1 MGNIDYHKLLLKIVA
16 KIKEEPREYR
26 GYFDAVDCLVKWS
39 KQDVKTPYAYA
50 EKVLQMLNR
59 AMFVLVQEKEYREAE
74 SFRQLR
80 YALLKWSAPVN
91 FDHYMQALEYDRPVH
106 ERFYYPRREI
116 LLHHVNALQRL
127 ADDQL
132 DELFLSQPPRTGKT
146 ALITFFFTWI
156 VGRNPELA
164 NLYVSYSDSLASSF
178 YSGMLEIMQDK
189 DTYKW
194 QDIFETRKIASTN
207 AKNST
212 FDVDRTKKYHS
223 FTARSLYGSLNGS
236 CDVSSGGGLL
246 CGDDLLSG
254 IEEALNPDRLATAWA
269 HVDNNMLTRAKQG
282 AKILWIG
289 TRWSIADPIGK
300 RLDLLQTDPKFAT
313 RRFEVINIPALDEN
327 DESNFVYK
335 YNVGFD
341 TTYFQQRRAS
351 FEAGND
357 IASWSAQYQGEP
369 IEREG
374 TLFEPDGLMYYN
386 GDLPERNPDRI
397 FTAVDPAFG
406 GGDYT
411 AAPIV
416 YQYGKEFYVVDVA
429 YDNGEKNITQPLLAS
444 KAKKWGL
451 QAMQVEATKATRPYV
466 EGIQAELDK
475 INYHVTILTRSAP
488 THVAKEQRIFDR
500 ASDIRSYF
508 YFLDTAHRTKEYNL
522 FMQNMFSFKLTGKNK
537 HDDAPDSMAMTAEM
551 AFRNFDAKVEIMQR
565 PF

>member
-1 MGNIDYHKLLLKIVA
+1 MSKIDYHALLKKIVE
-16 KIKEEPREYR
+16 KIKKEPMEYR

-39 KQDVKTPYAYA
+39 REDVRTPYAYA
-50 EKVLQMLNR
+50 DTVLQMLNR
-59 AMFVLVQEKEYREAE
+59 VMSAVVKAQEYREAE
-74 SFRQLR
+74 NYRQLR

-91 FDHYMQALEYDRPVH
+91 FDHYMQALEYNRPVQ
-106 ERFYYPRREI
+106 ERFYYPRRDV
-116 LLHHVNALQRL
+116 LLGHVKALQKL

-132 DELFLSQPPRTGKT
+132 DELFLSQPPRTGKST
-146 ALITFFFTWI
+146 LVTFFYTWVI
-156 VGRNPELA
+156 GRNPELA
-164 NLYVSYSDSLASSF
+164 NLYVSYSDALASSF
-178 YSGMLEIMQDK
+178 YTGVMEIMQDK
-189 DTYKW
+189 DTYRW
-194 QDIFETRKIASTN
+194 QDIFEGRKITTTN

-236 CDVSSGGGLL
+236 CDCTGIL

-254 IEEALNPDRLATAWA
+254 IEEALNPDRLATAWM

-300 RLDLLQTDPKFAT
+300 RLDLLQTDPKFRS
-313 RRFEVINIPALDEN
+313 RRFQVINIPALDEG

-341 TTYFQQRRAS
+341 TTYYQQRRAS
-351 FEAGND
+351 FEANND
-357 IASWSAQYQGEP
+357 LASWNAQYQGAP

-374 TLFEPDGLMYYN
+374 TLFEPDGLLYYN
-386 GDLPERNPDRI
+386 GDLPEREPDRK

-411 AAPIV
+411 AAPII
-416 YQYGKEFYVVDVA
+416 YQYGKEFYVVDVV

-444 KAKKWGL
+444 KAKRWEL

-466 EGIQAELDK
+466 EGIQTELDK
-475 INYHVTILTRSAP
+475 IQYHITVMSRSAP
-488 THVAKEQRIFDR
+488 THVAKEQRIYDR
-500 ASDIRSYF
+500 ASDIRTFF

-551 AFRNFDAKVEIMQR
+551 AFRNWDAKVEIMAR